1 MRRSHLNSALGL
13 RTIMFD
19 RLQKRETYRVLGLAA
34 MHSGGSEYKI
44 SWAMHLLE
52 QGIETSS
59 LAILASLL
67 SPVNEFEA
75 EDYFN
80 IVLSELGIERS
91 DDESV
96 LKGYAKALAQDVL
109 EGVLSPEVAVSQ
121 INEINILL
129 GYPDE
134 LAEYISL
141 DDEWYCE
148 CINGWS
154 EEQRRHEIIEAC
166 KDVDSKFTYPEMF
179 KA

>member
-1 MRRSHLNSALGL
+1 
-13 RTIMFD
+13 MFD

-52 QGIETSS
+52 QGVETSS

-80 IVLSELGIERS
+80 IVLSELGIERP
-91 DDESV
+91 DDDAV
-96 LKGYAKALAQDVL
+96 LKGYVKALVQDVL
-109 EGVLSPEVAVSQ
+109 EGTLSPEVAVSQ

-154 EEQRRHEIIEAC
+154 EEQRRREIIKAC
-166 KDVDSKFTYPEMF
+166 KDVDNKFTYPEMF